1 MTAEALSARGGFP
14 LRRLAAS
21 IALHAGSLAN
31 VLGGAIAARREAER
45 LYGLGDRGLAELGMT
60 REDIPRAVFDRYFAG

>member
-45 LYGLGDRGLAELGMT
+45 LWGGKVG
-60 REDIPRAVFDRYFAG
+60 